1 MDEWDSNEP
10 DDFKPGER
18 VRCTDIDG
26 DWSGLLELG
35 QVYTILQVHP
45 YLLILEVPGAPL
57 GFGSRRARHR
67 FVHHISIH

>member
-1 MDEWDSNEP
+1 MDEWDGNEP

-26 DWSGLLELG
+26 DGSGMLELG

-57 GFGSRRARHR
+57 GFGSRRARCR
-67 FVHHISIH
+67 FVRHVSIH